1 LQKRNSTRK
10 IIVNPKGSPP
20 PAGPYSR
27 AVRFENLVFVS
38 GISPKNP
45 DGSSFHGSMEDEVEN
60 VLNNIKR
67 ILEESG
73 SKLENVLK
81 MTVILKDSKDWAN
94 MNSVYK
100 KYFSVEPPARTTF
113 QSDIDAKVEM
123 DATAYV

>member
-1 LQKRNSTRK
+1 
-10 IIVNPKGSPP
+10 
-20 PAGPYSR
+20 
-27 AVRFENLVFVS
+27 
-38 GISPKNP
+38 
-45 DGSSFHGSMEDEVEN
+45 MEDEVEN